1 MLRLLLGLVVAI
13 GILWGGLQ
21 LIRSRSQAT
30 GATPGP
36 GGPPAARKIVD
47 DYKKIEAQNRAA
59 MERTMNT
66 AEEAR

>member
-13 GILWGGLQ
+13 GICYGGLQ
-21 LIRSRSQAT
+21 LMRSRTQAMG
-30 GATPGP
+30 GAPGP
-36 GGPPAARKIVD
+36 GGPPAARKIVN
-47 DYKKIEAQNRAA
+47 DYKQIEAQNRAA